1 MEMKEIKSIKDILV
15 INPGST
21 STKIAIFTEGASRLL
36 FETNIVH
43 DEEKILSFPDVASQK
58 DYRRET
64 VLAYLKE
71 QGYDLSALSAVVG
84 RGGMIIGL
92 KGGGYII
99 NEKLF
104 EKMASPELPQHASS
118 LGALVAYPIAQELGI
133 PSYIYDS
140 TMGCDLLDIV
150 KITGI
155 AEIEKYGATHLLNS
169 RAQAIKYAD
178 SIGRDYRDMQIIVC
192 HMGGGIT
199 ANAWRDGKVID
210 VASYDDG
217 PMGPERSGGVPLLL
231 FNQLCFDGKHTRADM
246 DKLVSGKGG
255 VYSYLGTK
263 DCREV
268 EKMIADGSERAR
280 VVYEAMALQ
289 VAKAIAGLSCT
300 LEGKTDVIIL
310 TGGVAHS
317 KMLTDRIKAFCGH
330 IGKIEV
336 MPGESEM
343 EALAQGTC
351 RMLRGEEEAREY

>member
-1 MEMKEIKSIKDILV
+1 MEIKDVLV
-15 INPGST
+15 FNPGST
-21 STKIAIFTEGASRLL
+21 STKIAIFTEGGSKLL

-43 DEEKILSFPDVASQK
+43 DEGKVLSFPDVASQK
-58 DYRRET
+58 DYRKET
-64 VLAYLKE
+64 VLEYLRK
-71 QGYDLSALSAVVG
+71 QDYDLSRLSAVVG

-92 KGGGYII
+92 KSGGYAI
-99 NEKLF
+99 NERLY

-133 PSYIYDS
+133 PSFIYDS
-140 TMGCDLLDIV
+140 TMGCDLLDTV

-169 RAQAIKYAD
+169 RAQAMKYAA
-178 SIGRDYRDMQIIVC
+178 SVGRDYKEMQIIVC

-199 ANAWRDGKVID
+199 ANAWKGGKVVD

-231 FNQLCFDGKHTRADM
+231 FNKLCFDGKHTQADM
-246 DKLVSGKGG
+246 EKLISGKGG
-255 VYSYLGTK
+255 IYSYLGTK

-268 EKMIADGSERAR
+268 EKMIQDGDERAKL
-280 VVYEAMALQ
+280 VYEAMALQ
-289 VAKAIAGLSCT
+289 VGKAIAGLSCT
-300 LEGKTDVIIL
+300 LEGKVDVIIL

-317 KMLTDRIKAFCGH
+317 RMLTDMIKGFCGH
-330 IGKIEV
+330 IGKIEI

-343 EALAQGTC
+343 EALASGAC
-351 RMLRGEEEAREY
+351 RMLRGEEEAKEY